1 MGKGKEKWIRFED
14 GLLKSE
20 YIEKKYAKLKN
31 PKNTQYL
38 KKDKRNPKIK
48 KT

>member
-20 YIEKKYAKLKN
+20 YIEKKYAKKN
-31 PKNTQYL
+31 RESY
-38 KKDKRNPKIK
+38 KKLVLVSKWVGKVI
-48 KT
+48 